1 MGYTRAGLL
10 QAACTSVCPEN
21 KCQATVK
28 EKLVLITRFPAS
40 FDLTD
45 NKINKETETELL

>member
-1 MGYTRAGLL
+1 MGHMRAGLL

-28 EKLVLITRFPAS
+28 EELVLITRFPAI

-45 NKINKETETELL
+45 NKINKEIEIELL